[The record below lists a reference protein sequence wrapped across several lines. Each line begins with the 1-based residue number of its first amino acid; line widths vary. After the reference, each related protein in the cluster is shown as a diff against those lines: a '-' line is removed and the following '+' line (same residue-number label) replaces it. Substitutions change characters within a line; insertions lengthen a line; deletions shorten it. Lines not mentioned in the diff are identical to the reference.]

1 VTLVWVKRIWR
12 CVPRECEQQT
22 WTETHPAIALR
33 GVVDGAGP
41 GKGVP
46 TSQVAMG
53 MRGRGGRD
61 FGVGWATVMAAVRE
75 DGARLLRRAQ
85 LGAQASAIGVDE
97 TAFTRA
103 TALTATVFAPDVVD
117 LHAGKLIDVLEVE
130 PEKYWRTGFLST
142 STVG

>member
-1 VTLVWVKRIWR
+1 
-12 CVPRECEQQT
+12 
-22 WTETHPAIALR
+22 
-33 GVVDGAGP
+33 
-41 GKGVP
+41 
-46 TSQVAMG
+46 MG